1 MAPLPGASKS
11 PLRSAG
17 RTRRCPGRQSAGT
30 SRKAA
35 APCPASGVRGPR
47 IAPPDCGVTP
57 LPTPPLHFKRPV
69 PLFAPLATPAAIGP
83 RGDGSSSGGRS
94 RPGPDSVPLAAT
106 PPPAPSSAAPG
117 PAWDRARVGSP
128 PEPRRPAPRETHP
141 RRQPPLRPPRQL
153 LQSEPP
159 PSPPGA
165 TQRIGRL
172 PERASRAF
180 GLRSALRNRTSCRL
194 RSQPAHATR
203 VAGAPSHARSSLLR
217 SPGHSCCSLAA
228 AQNAAVPSS
237 AALLGS
243 ASVPFLRAPG
253 LGNGGEPASAQP
265 APLPVQK
272 NPAAPRASTLRG
284 FKKPLSTDPPGIH
297 ARNPRPSQAASGAPD
312 DPLRGKP
319 YPGQRPAR
327 IPNPCPPSTSDG
339 HQPTHHHQPPARLA
353 SPRPGDP
360 RTDPGARHG
369 PRHLRPVARP
379 LRRIQRRVPRT
390 ERLRPIPLAR
400 SGAARGIAEGLS
412 GRTKCDRVTITVAGE
427 AGADRR
433 QTAQDLGDVAINLE
447 SLDHLR
453 PRAELPDQGR
463 AGGTPAL
470 GRGEIGERSAAWRV
484 GFPLV
489 KGNEALVPRT
499 TLPPRARVT
508 SASPRDYP

>member
-57 LPTPPLHFKRPV
+57 LPTLPLHFKRPV

-83 RGDGSSSGGRS
+83 RGDGFSSGGRS

-117 PAWDRARVGSP
+117 PAWDRARVAIP
-128 PEPRRPAPRETHP
+128 PDPRPPASTETPRV
-141 RRQPPLRPPRQL
+141 RQPPRRPPRQL

-237 AALLGS
+237 AALLRS
-243 ASVPFLRAPG
+243 ASVRFLRAPG

-265 APLPVQK
+265 TPLPLQK
-272 NPAAPRASTLRG
+272 NHAAPRASTLRG
-284 FKKPLSTDPPGIH
+284 FKKPLSKHPPGTH
-297 ARNPRPSQAASGAPD
+297 ARKPRPFQPASAASEGH
-312 DPLRGKP
+312 LRGKP
-319 YPGQRPAR
+319 YPGQRPAAIR
-327 IPNPCPPSTSDG
+327 HPWPPSASDG
-339 HQPTHHHQPPARLA
+339 PQPTHPPGDEARLA
-353 SPRPGDP
+353 SPRPFDDT
-360 RTDPGARHG
+360 TDPGARHG
-369 PRHLRPVARP
+369 PRHGGTVARA
-379 LRRIQRRVPRT
+379 LRQNQRRAESGR
-390 ERLRPIPLAR
+390 EHFPIPLAR
-400 SGAARGIAEGLS
+400 STEARGIVGGHRAQS
-412 GRTKCDRVTITVAGE
+412 QWPRVSTT
-427 AGADRR
+427 
-433 QTAQDLGDVAINLE
+433 
-447 SLDHLR
+447 
-453 PRAELPDQGR
+453 
-463 AGGTPAL
+463 
-470 GRGEIGERSAAWRV
+470 RSATFDAV
-484 GFPLV
+484 GLTSPVLRTRGDGTSGNVGHPGGSDFPL
-489 KGNEALVPRT
+489 
-499 TLPPRARVT
+499 
-508 SASPRDYP
+508 